1 LLALPRGLPEGLG
14 CRLRRYRD
22 GGRIPYDLRRSGVKH
37 YINAGVPPHIVMQWS
52 GHRTLNMLLRY
63 NIITLEE
70 LRRAGKKASD
80 YRGPDAVVKPLRTVT
95 VRSRSVAEAL

>member
-1 LLALPRGLPEGLG
+1 MSLA
-14 CRLRRYRD
+14 Y
-22 GGRIPYDLRRSGVKH
+22 LRRSGVKH

-52 GHRTLNMLLRY
+52 GHRTLSMLLRY

-80 YRGPDAVVKPLRTVT
+80 YRGPESVVKPLRRPSAVT
-95 VRSRSVAEAL
+95 VRSRSASETA